1 MLDLILLR
9 HGQSTWNAQN
19 LFTGWV
25 DVDLTEA
32 GEDEARAGG
41 EPLSQP
47 KTSQTWTAC
56 STIQSPDRAR
66 LASQPSC
73 PLIGPFELIQVPEPE
88 SSGPSS
94 PRRIAAI
101 ASR

>member
-32 GEDEARAGG
+32 GEAEATAGG
-41 EPLSQP
+41 LLLADEPGLDLRILHTSLQTRAIRTAELALRRLRRSLRSYFAAFAALSI
-47 KTSQTWTAC
+47 S
-56 STIQSPDRAR
+56 
-66 LASQPSC
+66 
-73 PLIGPFELIQVPEPE
+73 
-88 SSGPSS
+88 
-94 PRRIAAI
+94 AAI
-101 ASR
+101 SFGCDRNMA